1 MPTYDWNIKTW
12 GETYNW
18 GQEGE
23 EWSSAW
29 GNSETQWFS
38 TLLPRLHRFLPCENV
53 LEIAPGFGR
62 WTKFLL
68 PLTIGRYVGVD
79 ISESCIAHCN
89 EKFKSDKASFFQND
103 GFSLKQ
109 AYGRK
114 YDLIFSFD
122 SLVHA
127 DINVLKAY
135 IEQALE
141 LLASDGVCFIHHSN
155 FGQIRPLGIEKDNHP
170 GYTHCRDQSSTASE
184 VKEYIAQ
191 MGGKVLIQE
200 LVNWGCDSLID
211 CFTVFSL
218 KDSKFENEIKI
229 IENYDFMKEAYNC
242 RKHLSNYVF

>member
-18 GQEGE
+18 RQEGE

-29 GNSETQWFS
+29 GNSETQWFG

-79 ISESCIAHCN
+79 ISESCIVHCN
-89 EKFKSDKASFFQND
+89 EKYKSDNSSFFQND

-109 AYGRK
+109 VWGQK

-127 DINVLKAY
+127 EINIL
-135 IEQALE
+135 
-141 LLASDGVCFIHHSN
+141 N
-155 FGQIRPLGIEKDNHP
+155 
-170 GYTHCRDQSSTASE
+170 
-184 VKEYIAQ
+184 
-191 MGGKVLIQE
+191 
-200 LVNWGCDSLID
+200 
-211 CFTVFSL
+211 
-218 KDSKFENEIKI
+218 
-229 IENYDFMKEAYNC
+229 
-242 RKHLSNYVF
+242 